1 MCCTSVQGG
10 GRGGGGALHGLPEPA
25 GSCNWTM
32 GARLEGQLDYGS
44 TPGGATG
51 PRESVGA
58 CTWAAG
64 ALWELQLG
72 YGSAPGTAIGLHA
85 GFGSA
90 PRIVRMPQSRPEL
103 GADLQSDHRIR
114 GAQAP
119 RCRGQTAGPLS
130 HTCPDSLR
138 CFSHCLGS
146 ACTWLSPSAGPLP
159 ASSVPGSSVAQAK
172 AGEGRPLAV
181 SVQLATSPLWW
192 LPGSKLRSAPELL
205 RQGGTAERLPYSLT
219 VVPEPAKHTGTVER
233 PRSEKTRG
241 VSQCACVCEHMKGY
255 VCK

>member
-1 MCCTSVQGG
+1 MGGG
-10 GRGGGGALHGLPEPA
+10 GRRGRAARAAGACWEL
-25 GSCNWTM
+25 
-32 GARLEGQLDYGS
+32 QLDYGS

-72 YGSAPGTAIGLHA
+72 YGSAPGTANGLHA

-103 GADLQSDHRIR
+103 GADPQSDHRIR

-138 CFSHCLGS
+138 RFSHCLGS

-159 ASSVPGSSVAQAK
+159 ASSIPGSSVAQAK

-181 SVQLATSPLWW
+181 SVQLATSPPWW
-192 LPGSKLRSAPELL
+192 LPGSKLRSGAPEAG
-205 RQGGTAERLPYSLT
+205 RYSRETPLF
-219 VVPEPAKHTGTVER
+219 PHCCSRA
-233 PRSEKTRG
+233 
-241 VSQCACVCEHMKGY
+241 SQAYRNSGKAAV
-255 VCK
+255 